1 MSEIKVDTVAEKT
14 SANGVTIDGLN
25 IKDSKLV
32 TANSIVEANI
42 TDGAIS
48 AAKLGADAKN
58 TPSWLAYRSSTQ
70 GISNST
76 DTVIVYNAEV
86 YDSASAY
93 NTSNGI
99 FTVPSGQGGKY
110 YVTYGTRLT
119 SWNYSIVSMIL
130 DDGAD
135 GLLRFEDGDADGDN
149 NTISNSG
156 IVSLS
161 AGATIK
167 VSIFQTGGGTVQL
180 RANQE
185 NTWFGGYKL
194 IGV

>member
-1 MSEIKVDTVAEKT
+1 
-14 SANGVTIDGLN
+14 
-25 IKDSKLV
+25 
-32 TANSIVEANI
+32 
-42 TDGAIS
+42 
-48 AAKLGADAKN
+48 
-58 TPSWLAYRSSTQ
+58 
-70 GISNST
+70 
-76 DTVIVYNAEV
+76 
-86 YDSASAY
+86 
-93 NTSNGI
+93 
-99 FTVPSGQGGKY
+99 GGKY

-185 NTWFGGYKL
+185 NTWF
-194 IGV
+194 VDTN